1 MSTPL
6 PRDWAETFR
15 AQGVSEEDIEAAQA
29 LAARLAEV
37 ADSHP
42 HDPLG
47 AADPAAFL
55 AILRAEAAR

>member
-1 MSTPL
+1 MTAPL
-6 PRDWAETFR
+6 PKDWADALR
-15 AQGVSEEDIEAAQA
+15 AQGVPEADIAGAQA
-29 LAARLAEV
+29 LALRLAEA

-55 AILRAEAAR
+55 ALLREAAM